1 MRQEPALE
9 EIFAVMAAA
18 SGGDTTVRVPL
29 ADVPDMDNLATR
41 FAISLNL
48 LLDDLEFR
56 VDERK
61 RIEERLQQSQKME
74 AIGNLAGGIAHDFNN
89 ILSVILGYSELAL
102 ASLRPADAAGDDI
115 LEVKRAAERARD
127 LTQQLLAFS
136 RKQILSPRVLQLGAV
151 LLDMESMVRR
161 LLGSGVRLSIQAP
174 PGLPRIEADPSQL
187 QQIIMNLAVNARDA
201 MPNGG
206 DLTIELAEIVLD
218 GSYASSHPDIVPGPH
233 VLLAISDSGVGMLP
247 EVRARIFEPFFTTKQ
262 KGTGLGLAT
271 VFGIVRQSGAHI
283 TVYSEANRGTTFK
296 VYFPVT
302 DKAPAP
308 SEPPSVTVPS
318 QVGSETILVVE
329 DDDQVRALA
338 EQILSR
344 NGYHVL
350 LGQNAGEGILICET
364 FQGAIHLLLTD
375 VVMPHVTGRALAE
388 RLAPLRPDMRVL
400 YMSGYADHAIVH
412 HGVLDACL
420 AFLQKPFSSQSLL
433 EKVRDVL
440 GRPTAPA

>member
-1 MRQEPALE
+1 
-9 EIFAVMAAA
+9 
-18 SGGDTTVRVPL
+18 
-29 ADVPDMDNLATR
+29 MDSLATR

-56 VDERK
+56 VEERK

-102 ASLRPADAAGDDI
+102 ASLRPTDAAGEDI
-115 LEVKRAAERARD
+115 IEVKRAAERARD

-136 RKQILSPRVLQLGAV
+136 RKQILSPRVLQLNAV
-151 LLDMESMVRR
+151 LLDMESMVLR
-161 LLGSGVRLSIQAP
+161 LLGTGVRLSMQTP
-174 PGLPRIEADPSQL
+174 PGLPKIEADPSQL

-201 MPNGG
+201 MPAGG
-206 DLTIELAEIVLD
+206 DLTIETAEVVLD
-218 GSYASSHPDIVPGPH
+218 ASYALHHPEVVPGPH
-233 VLLAISDSGVGMLP
+233 VLLAISDSGIGMSP
-247 EVRARIFEPFFTTKQ
+247 EVQARIFEPFFTTKQ

-283 TVYSEANRGTTFK
+283 TVYSEPNRGTAFK
-296 VYFPVT
+296 VYFPAT
-302 DKAPAP
+302 EKDPTP
-308 SEPPSVTVPS
+308 SEPPTSSGPVHR
-318 QVGSETILVVE
+318 GNETILVVE

-338 EQILSR
+338 EQILAR

-350 LGQNAGEGILICET
+350 LAQNAGEGILICEN
-364 FQGAIHLLLTD
+364 FQGMIHLLLTD

-412 HGVLDACL
+412 HGVLDAGL
-420 AFLQKPFSSQSLL
+420 AFLQKPFSTQTLL
-433 EKVRDVL
+433 TKVRDVL
-440 GRPTAPA
+440 GQMASAPL